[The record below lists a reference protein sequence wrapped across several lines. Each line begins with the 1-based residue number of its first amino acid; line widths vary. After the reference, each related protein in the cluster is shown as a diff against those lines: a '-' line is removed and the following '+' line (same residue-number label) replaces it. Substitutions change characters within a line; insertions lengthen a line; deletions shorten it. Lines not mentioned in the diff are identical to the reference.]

1 MVFLLVSPENSLT
14 SELIAADIFLDSF
27 VAKFYCRAAM
37 FHLALF
43 LIIEGIEPVGKN
55 FF

>member
-27 VAKFYCRAAM
+27 VAKFFCRAAI
-37 FHLALF
+37 FSLALF
-43 LIIEGIEPVGKN
+43 LIIEVIEALGNN